1 MTDSNMILQRVRR
14 VCAVPMLLAWA
25 TVATA
30 DPAMVATSADTATA
44 AATSTAN
51 TKAAAVATEPT
62 ATDYRLGAGDQI
74 RVLVFQNP
82 DLTLETRVSE
92 SGTIGY
98 PLVGTVKIGGL
109 TLDEAQKA
117 IARGL
122 RDGGFVK
129 QPQVNIVLL
138 AVLGNQVSVLGL
150 VNKPGRFPLETDTRV
165 SDAIALASGVM
176 PTGSDTAI
184 LTGTRDGKPFRKE
197 IDIPSLFAHQGS
209 EEDFKLQGGDVV
221 YVPRA
226 PVFYLYGEA
235 QHPGSYRIERNMTV
249 EQALATGGGPTSRGT
264 EWRLRLDRRMPDG
277 TVKRMTPEHNA
288 LIQADDV
295 LYVRES
301 LF

>member
-1 MTDSNMILQRVRR
+1 MIDSNMISQRMRR
-14 VCAVPMLLAWA
+14 LRTALMLLPMLLAWA

-30 DPAMVATSADTATA
+30 DPAPVATTTA
-44 AATSTAN
+44 AAESTA
-51 TKAAAVATEPT
+51 AAKTTAASTEPI
-62 ATDYRLGAGDQI
+62 ASDYRLGAGDQI
-74 RVLVFQNP
+74 RILVFQNP

-98 PLVGTVKIGGL
+98 PLIGAVKIGGL
-109 TLDEAQKA
+109 TLDEAQKS

-176 PTGSDTAI
+176 PTGSDTAV
-184 LTGTRDGKPFRKE
+184 LTGMRDGKPFRKE
-197 IDIPSLFAHQGS
+197 IDIPSLFSHQGS

-235 QHPGSYRIERNMTV
+235 QHPGSYRIERGMTV

-288 LIQADDV
+288 PIQADDV